1 LDLYERIDRLS
12 LMTASLAA
20 TASTSG

>member
-20 TASTSG
+20 MASTSG